1 MKWNDLLIIPF
12 GNENP
17 PEENIKAAIRG
28 WRNRELAASDW
39 TQLPDVDLANKW
51 DWAVYRQSLRD
62 MMAQN
67 EDPKLIVFPTPPV

>member
-1 MKWNDLLIIPF
+1 MNWQKCFIPEF
-12 GNENP
+12 LVATATDSEI
-17 PEENIKAAIRG
+17 EQAIRQ

-51 DWAVYRQSLRD
+51 DWAVYRQALRD

-67 EDPKLIVFPTPPV
+67 EDPKLIVFPAPPV